1 MIIINFNFLIM
12 TEQERIE
19 NLEREVRELKAAN
32 WQMKVGARAEKMG
45 IPESRIRE
53 GFAISSTATDAE
65 LDEHLKKVAAH
76 FRKEELQVSD
86 GDLKTAASNMV
97 R

>member
-1 MIIINFNFLIM
+1 M

-19 NLEREVRELKAAN
+19 ALEKVVQELKSAN
-32 WQMKVGARAEKMG
+32 WQMKVNAKAEKLG
-45 IPESRIRE
+45 IPESRIKE

-65 LDEHLKKVAAH
+65 LEEHLSKVAAH
-76 FRKEELQVSD
+76 FQKEELQVSD
-86 GDLKTAASNMV
+86 SDLKTAARTMV